1 MMRVFLISLPFAVV
15 PFTIGCAATKTVSDP
30 AARDRMLALLLP
42 MKIEIVAPFT
52 RVKSFD
58 DDSTPD
64 GIELWLQ
71 AVNSLGNTGLNIVG
85 SLRAE
90 LYEYVP
96 ASAEHKGRRL
106 EQWKIELATPA
117 DQRAYWSDLTRMYE
131 FRLMI
136 DPVTVPKARQ
146 YVLAVT
152 YTTPLGEHLTDECVL
167 TYDVGLSLTPG
178 AVGGPG

>member
-1 MMRVFLISLPFAVV
+1 
-15 PFTIGCAATKTVSDP
+15 
-30 AARDRMLALLLP
+30 MLALLLP
-42 MKIEIVAPFT
+42 VKVEIVAPFT

-85 SLRAE
+85 SVRAE

-96 ASAEHKGRRL
+96 ATAEHKGRRL

-117 DQRAYWSDLTRMYE
+117 DQRAHWSDLTRMYQ
-131 FRLMI
+131 FRLTL
-136 DPVTVPKARQ
+136 DTTTVPIAKQ

-152 YTTPLGEHLTDECVL
+152 YTTPLGEHLTSECVL
-167 TYDVGLSLTPG
+167 IYDAAVSLSAG
-178 AVGGPG
+178 AGGGSG